1 MTNLRQCQPWI
12 FGSKFLAAPA
22 ALALTFACALS
33 IVVPQQALGQTLNVL
48 HSFVDGNDG
57 YSPFAGMTID
67 QAGSL
72 YGAATDGGPHS
83 AGAIFKLKRQGSGW
97 IFTVLHDFNPTIGDG
112 AWPYSAVTIG
122 PDGAIYGT
130 TFSGGSGGGN
140 CSGPGCGAVFRL
152 TPPATFCRSV
162 SCPWTETVL
171 YRFQGGGTDGGNP
184 YGSIVFD
191 ANGNI
196 YGTTTIGGSSQL
208 GTVYM
213 LTRSGNSWTESTLYN
228 FAGGNDGA
236 TPESNLTFDSAGNLY
251 GTTYAGG
258 RAGKGTVFE
267 LIRAGSGWS
276 ENPIYQFQGGDDGY
290 GPYSDVIFD
299 SSGNLYGTT
308 VYGGLSEGG
317 TAFELSPLNGGWVHQ
332 VIQNFNGG
340 GAASPYGNL
349 ILDGSG
355 NLFGTTVES
364 SAGPGMVFELTPSN
378 GMWTLNPI
386 VNFTG
391 GTGPASPFAGVT
403 FDQAGNLYGAT
414 IAGGAD
420 NLGTVFQLTP

>member
-1 MTNLRQCQPWI
+1 M
-12 FGSKFLAAPA
+12 
-22 ALALTFACALS
+22 
-33 IVVPQQALGQTLNVL
+33 PQQALGQTLNVL

-67 QAGSL
+67 QAGNL

-97 IFTVLHDFNPTIGDG
+97 ILTVLHDFNPTIGDG

-152 TPPATFCRSV
+152 TPPATFVRSV

-213 LTRSGNSWTESTLYN
+213 LTRSG
-228 FAGGNDGA
+228 
-236 TPESNLTFDSAGNLY
+236 DS
-251 GTTYAGG
+251 
-258 RAGKGTVFE
+258 
-267 LIRAGSGWS
+267 
-276 ENPIYQFQGGDDGY
+276 
-290 GPYSDVIFD
+290 
-299 SSGNLYGTT
+299 
-308 VYGGLSEGG
+308 
-317 TAFELSPLNGGWVHQ
+317 
-332 VIQNFNGG
+332 
-340 GAASPYGNL
+340 
-349 ILDGSG
+349 
-355 NLFGTTVES
+355 
-364 SAGPGMVFELTPSN
+364 
-378 GMWTLNPI
+378 
-386 VNFTG
+386 
-391 GTGPASPFAGVT
+391 
-403 FDQAGNLYGAT
+403 
-414 IAGGAD
+414 
-420 NLGTVFQLTP
+420 